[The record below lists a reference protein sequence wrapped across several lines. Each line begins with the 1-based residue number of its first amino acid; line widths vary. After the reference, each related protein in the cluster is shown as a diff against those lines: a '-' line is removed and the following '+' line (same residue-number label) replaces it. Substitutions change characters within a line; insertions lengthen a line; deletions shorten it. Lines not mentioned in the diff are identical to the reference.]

1 MEPSR
6 FSNKKE
12 GIDGASPFLRL
23 ARSASIEDVLE
34 DLTEIAAEKGISI
47 CSVRFTSARME
58 REYKIPNTVRVGRIG
73 ELAVGVEGG
82 QTHLVV
88 KFLEP
93 LDAAVVCVLG
103 YAAHLAAHR
112 IEFLAGTLGLTGGA
126 GKRNGDW
133 SHLEYGLIG
142 ESGLIQQ
149 VRQDIEIAASLDLS
163 VLIIGEPGTGKELV
177 AQGIHRASRRAQK
190 TFEDVNCAAINPN
203 LIESELFGHERGAF
217 TGAQSRKIGLFEIAS
232 RGTLFLDEIG
242 DLPLESQAKL
252 LRVLQERKLKRVG
265 GTEAIKI
272 DTRLVA
278 ATNKDLR
285 REIDEGRFRRDLYDR
300 LRGYPIRTPSL
311 REHPT
316 DIPIL
321 IRHYYPFV
329 EFHEEALEL
338 LCHYSWPGNVREL
351 RSTIERLAAKAGG
364 GRIITTDHVRREMDS
379 EQQSVSA
386 PGNTQCFPK
395 LRESETLIDYICRG
409 VLAVYE
415 MERTHL
421 RSHSATANR
430 LGMNRTTLYD
440 WLEWA
445 REHVTKSSTPSK
457 SLR

>member
-1 MEPSR
+1 MEPRR
-6 FSNKKE
+6 FLNKK
-12 GIDGASPFLRL
+12 GHSDNADPFLKL
-23 ARSASIEDVLE
+23 ARSASIEEVLE
-34 DLTEIAAEKGISI
+34 DLKEIAAEKGICI
-47 CSVRFTSARME
+47 CSVRFKSVRME

-93 LDAAVVCVLG
+93 LDGAVVCVLE

-112 IEFLAGTLGLTGGA
+112 IEFLARTWGLTGGA
-126 GKRNGDW
+126 VKRNGDR
-133 SHLEYGLIG
+133 SPLEYGLIG
-142 ESGLIQQ
+142 ESELVQQ

-177 AQGIHRASRRAQK
+177 AQGIHKASRRAQK
-190 TFEDVNCAAINPN
+190 PFEDVNCAAINPN

-217 TGAQSRKIGLFEIAS
+217 TGAQARKIGIFEIAS
-232 RGTLFLDEIG
+232 GGTLFLDEIG

-265 GTEAIKI
+265 GTGVIKI
-272 DTRLVA
+272 DTRLIA

-329 EFHEEALEL
+329 EFNEEALEL

-364 GRIITTDHVRREMDS
+364 RIITTNHVRREVDS

-386 PGNTQCFPK
+386 PGNTQCFPR

-415 MERTHL
+415 RERTHL
-421 RSHSATANR
+421 RSHSATAHR
-430 LGMNRTTLYD
+430 LGMNRNTLYD

-445 REHVTKSSTPSK
+445 RGHVTKCK
-457 SLR
+457 SHDLT